1 MKAVFGLGN
10 PGASYRRTRH
20 NLGFMV
26 IDRYLHNLQISP
38 SAQRKDR
45 AFVYEVNEDLL
56 LVKPL
61 TYMNRTG
68 LAVSEIVK
76 QFRLELEDCLII
88 YDDFDIPMGELRARA
103 RGGAGG
109 HRGMESII
117 EELGTEEIPRLR
129 VGIGKEGLQGD
140 LTDYVLSN
148 FTVEE
153 LGQLGRTL
161 DRAAATIP
169 LFHKGGVKRMINE
182 LHRPESA

>member
-1 MKAVFGLGN
+1 VKAVFGLGN
-10 PGASYRRTRH
+10 PGANYRRTRH

-26 IDRYLHNLQISP
+26 IDRYLDGLQASCP
-38 SAQRKDR
+38 VQWAGR
-45 AFVYEVNEDLL
+45 ASVYRVNEDLL

-61 TYMNRTG
+61 TYMNRSG

-76 QFRLELEDCLII
+76 QFRLDLEDCLII
-88 YDDFDIPMGELRARA
+88 YDDCDIPMGELRARTG
-103 RGGAGG
+103 GGAGG

-140 LTDYVLSN
+140 LSDYVLSS

-153 LGQLGRTL
+153 LEGLGRTL
-161 DRAAATIP
+161 DRAAAAIP
-169 LFHKGGVKRMINE
+169 LFHKGGVKRMMDE
-182 LHRPESA
+182 LSRPESA